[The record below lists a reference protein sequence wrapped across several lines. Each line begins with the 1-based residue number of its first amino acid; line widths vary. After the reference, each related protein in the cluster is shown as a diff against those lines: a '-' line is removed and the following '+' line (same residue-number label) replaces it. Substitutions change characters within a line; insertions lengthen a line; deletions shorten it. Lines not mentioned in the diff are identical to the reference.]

1 MQRQRVLRQG
11 LKNYCLQ
18 ISGDYKRIKLFT
30 LVRAL
35 QDIIIAMTK
44 DKNLISLS
52 ANSNYIPGLDGVR
65 AISIL
70 IVLVSHFG
78 LGKIVP
84 GGFGV
89 TIFFFVSGFLITRLL
104 VGEQNKTGG
113 NINLPNFYIRRFLRL
128 MPALYAFVAFTYFFS
143 LLFGVKATTG
153 QTFSALLYFANYYDV
168 IWQYFGW
175 AERIVPWGHLWSL
188 AVEEHFYLLFPFALA
203 VFGRN
208 QTSRL
213 KLILT
218 LIIGVAIWRY
228 FAFTALK
235 LPETYT
241 YSTTDCRIE
250 SIAWGCLLAVLFDGF
265 ASSKKRLNVLI
276 GWHWVGVGIGIIL
289 FSLLYRDETFRAT
302 MRYSVQ
308 GIGIFILILNLYAFQ
323 PMGFALNILELKPIR
338 FFGRL
343 SYSLYL
349 WHYPV
354 LWGCYRMIGEDVGD
368 VILPTKLLIVA
379 IIGSLGLALLSYYF
393 IERPFFALRKKFG
406 GKPVEE
412 MRA

>member
-1 MQRQRVLRQG
+1 MAIFS
-11 LKNYCLQ
+11 LK
-18 ISGDYKRIKLFT
+18 
-30 LVRAL
+30 
-35 QDIIIAMTK
+35 
-44 DKNLISLS
+44 
-52 ANSNYIPGLDGVR
+52 ANANYIPALDGIR

-104 VGEQNKTGG
+104 VGEQNSSYG

-128 MPALYAFVAFTYFFS
+128 MPALYVFVFFTFCFS
-143 LLFGVKATTG
+143 LFFGVQATAG

-175 AERIVPWGHLWSL
+175 TQRIVPWGHLWSL
-188 AVEEHFYLLFPFALA
+188 AVEEHFYLLFPFILA
-203 VFGRN
+203 FFGRN
-208 QTSRL
+208 HSTRL
-213 KLILT
+213 KLI
-218 LIIGVAIWRY
+218 IAMIVVVAIWRY
-228 FAFTALK
+228 FAFTGLK
-235 LPETYT
+235 LPEVYT

-250 SIAWGCLLAVLFDGF
+250 SIAWGCLLAVVFDGYEG
-265 ASSKKRLNVLI
+265 SKKRLDFFI
-276 GWHWVGVGIGIIL
+276 GWHWVLVGLGLIL

-302 MRYSVQ
+302 IRYSVQ
-308 GIGIFILILNLYAFQ
+308 GVGIFILILNLYTFASL
-323 PMGFALNILELKPIR
+323 GFAINLLELKPMR
-338 FFGRL
+338 FLGRL

-354 LWGCYRMIGEDVGD
+354 LWGCYRLIGEDVGD
-368 VILPTKLLIVA
+368 VILPPHLLLIA
-379 IIGSLGLALLSYYF
+379 IAGCILLALFSYYW

-406 GKPVEE
+406 AKPVEE
-412 MRA
+412 MRT